1 MNNMADKDEYTYRE
15 YWVSVEHIA
24 EEAKD
29 NAEEYGSDVY
39 DNVNESVDGSY
50 WIIYTHAQLKVLQYT
65 DNKDAINDV
74 YGDTLE
80 GSADTIITQI
90 AYFAMVQDVMD
101 RL

>member
-1 MNNMADKDEYTYRE
+1 MADKDTYQE
-15 YWVSVEHIA
+15 YWETVDLIA
-24 EEAKD
+24 EEAKE
-29 NAEEYGSDVY
+29 NAEEYGDDVY
-39 DNVNESVDGSY
+39 DNVNQSVDGSY

-101 RL
+101 RLQ

>member
-1 MNNMADKDEYTYRE
+1 MTDKDTYRE
-15 YWVSVEHIA
+15 YWETVDTIA
-24 EEAKD
+24 EDAKD

-90 AYFAMVQDVMD
+90 AYFAMVQDVID

>member
-1 MNNMADKDEYTYRE
+1 MADKDTYRE
-15 YWVSVEHIA
+15 YWNDVDTIA
-24 EEAKD
+24 EEAKE

-39 DNVNESVDGSY
+39 DNVHESVDGSY

-80 GSADTIITQI
+80 GSADTIIMQI

-101 RL
+101 RLQR

>member
-1 MNNMADKDEYTYRE
+1 MADKDTYRE
-15 YWVSVEHIA
+15 YWETVDTIA
-24 EEAKD
+24 ENAKD

>member
-1 MNNMADKDEYTYRE
+1 MADKDTYRE
-15 YWVSVEHIA
+15 YLNDVDTIA
-24 EEAKD
+24 EDAKA

-39 DNVNESVDGSY
+39 DNVNEAVGGSY
-50 WIIYTHAQLKVLQYT
+50 WIVYTNAQLKVLQYT

-80 GSADTIITQI
+80 GSADTIIMQI

>member
-1 MNNMADKDEYTYRE
+1 MADKDTYRE
-15 YWVSVEHIA
+15 YWETVDTIA
-24 EEAKD
+24 EDAKD

-101 RL
+101 RLQR

>member
-1 MNNMADKDEYTYRE
+1 
-15 YWVSVEHIA
+15 
-24 EEAKD
+24 
-29 NAEEYGSDVY
+29 
-39 DNVNESVDGSY
+39 VNESVDGSY
-50 WIIYTHAQLKVLQYT
+50 WIIYPHAQLKVLQYT

-80 GSADTIITQI
+80 GSADTIITQM

>member
-1 MNNMADKDEYTYRE
+1 MADKDTYRE
-15 YWVSVEHIA
+15 YWETVDTIA
-24 EEAKD
+24 EDAKD

-39 DNVNESVDGSY
+39 DNVHESVDGSY